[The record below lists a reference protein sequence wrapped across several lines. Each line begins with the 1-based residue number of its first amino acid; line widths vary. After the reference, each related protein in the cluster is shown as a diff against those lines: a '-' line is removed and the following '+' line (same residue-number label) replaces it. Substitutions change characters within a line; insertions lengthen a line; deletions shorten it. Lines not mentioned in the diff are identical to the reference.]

1 MTGSSTVLVT
11 EKPRVGAVIVA
22 LFKLRIVALLLLAA
36 LTGAFLAAGGRPGW
50 SDVLVLLLAGTA
62 SAGGASALNEYFERD
77 RDALMRRTAKRRPLA
92 TGAIRNPQV
101 ALVAGLALVAV
112 AGLGTLP
119 FNPALALFL
128 FAGAFIYAVV
138 YTLWLKPRTS
148 LNIVIGGLAGSC
160 AVLSGSAAV
169 GRWDDPAALLLA
181 LALFFWTPIHFWSL
195 ALVYREDY
203 VQVGI
208 PMLTTQAAPRTAA
221 AWALAHGIGTS
232 AGVLLLALP
241 AGLGLLYLAPAA
253 AFTGLLIARGVRLVL
268 APTAPRAWQLFH
280 TSNLFLL
287 AVLLAACIA
296 SAVWLPW
303 PW

>member
-1 MTGSSTVLVT
+1 MTAESAVTAQTRPLGTVL
-11 EKPRVGAVIVA
+11 VA

-36 LTGAFLAAGGRPGW
+36 LAGAFLAAAGRPAW
-50 SDVLVLLLAGTA
+50 SDLLILLLAGAA
-62 SAGGASALNEYFERD
+62 SAAGASALNEYFERD
-77 RDALMRRTAKRRPLA
+77 RDAQMRRTAKRRPLA

-101 ALVAGLALVAV
+101 VLIAGLALVAAAV
-112 AGLGTLP
+112 LGVLP
-119 FNPALALFL
+119 FNRALAFFL

-208 PMLTTQAAPRTAA
+208 PMLTTQVAPRTAA
-221 AWALAHGIGTS
+221 AWGLAHGIGTA
-232 AGVLLLALP
+232 AGALLLAIP
-241 AGLGLLYLAPAA
+241 AGLGLLYLAPAV

-268 APTAPRAWQLFH
+268 APTTPRAWQLFH

-287 AVLLAACIA
+287 AVLLAACVA
-296 SAVWLPW
+296 SAAQLPW

>member
-1 MTGSSTVLVT
+1 MTADSTAPRAATQPLGQVL
-11 EKPRVGAVIVA
+11 VA

-36 LTGAFLAAGGRPGW
+36 LAGAFLAADGRPAW
-50 SDVLVLLLAGTA
+50 QDLAVLLMAGAA
-62 SAGGASALNEYFERD
+62 SAAGASALNEYFERD
-77 RDALMRRTAKRRPLA
+77 RDALMRRTAQRRPLT
-92 TGAIRNPQV
+92 TGAIRHPGV
-101 ALVAGLALVAV
+101 ALAAGLALVAAAV
-112 AGLGTLP
+112 LGTLP
-119 FNPALALFL
+119 FNRALAFFL

-138 YTLWLKPRTS
+138 YTLWLKPRTR

-203 VQVGI
+203 IQVGI
-208 PMLTTQAAPRTAA
+208 PMLPTQVAPRTAA
-221 AWALAHGIGTS
+221 AWGLAHGIGAG

-253 AFTGLLIARGVRLVL
+253 AFTGLLIARGARLVA
-268 APTAPRAWQLFH
+268 APTTRRAWQLFH

-287 AVLLAACIA
+287 GVLLAACIA
-296 SAVWLPW
+296 MAVRFS
-303 PW
+303 